1 MDIKQGA
8 PASGGEGFTPYIK
21 KKNVEGVEF
30 DFLIGDPAGMS
41 WYDVDCTDPDW
52 PEMRFMRDRM
62 VREGDVVFECGGHHG
77 CTAVV
82 LSRWVGTTGKV
93 ISFEP
98 HPRNAAIL
106 QRNLELNGIR
116 NATLRQCAVG
126 AAPGSVMM
134 RDASNASVTANPNA
148 PRAFTAELVKLD
160 DFRDEKPTVLK
171 IDVEGFE
178 VEVLKGAAEILKTL
192 PKLAIEV
199 HTPGLGNYGTSVE
212 KLLACLD
219 LPAYQLWVQWDDDN
233 DPVPYDPAT
242 PITTRVHLFAIP
254 LGSAS

>member
-1 MDIKQGA
+1 MDTQQSA
-8 PASGGEGFTPYIK
+8 QSGEGQEFKPYIK

-30 DFLIGDPAGMS
+30 DFFIGDPAGMS

-52 PEMRFMRDRM
+52 PEMRFMRDRL

-82 LSRWVGTTGKV
+82 LSRWVGATGKV
-93 ISFEP
+93 VSFEP
-98 HPRNAAIL
+98 HPRNAEIL
-106 QRNLELNGIR
+106 QRNLDLNRIG
-116 NATLRQCAVG
+116 NATLRRYAVG
-126 AAPGSVMM
+126 AAPGTVLM
-134 RDASNASVTANPNA
+134 RDASNASVTSNVNA
-148 PRAFTAELVKLD
+148 PRAFNAEVVKLD

-178 VEVLKGAAEILKTL
+178 TEVLKGATEILKTR

-199 HTPGLGNYGTSVE
+199 HTPGLGNYGTSVAQM
-212 KLLACLD
+212 LGYLD
-219 LPAYQLWVQWDDDN
+219 IAAYQLWVQWDDDS
-233 DPVPYDPAT
+233 DPVPYDIGT

-254 LGSAS
+254 IGPAS